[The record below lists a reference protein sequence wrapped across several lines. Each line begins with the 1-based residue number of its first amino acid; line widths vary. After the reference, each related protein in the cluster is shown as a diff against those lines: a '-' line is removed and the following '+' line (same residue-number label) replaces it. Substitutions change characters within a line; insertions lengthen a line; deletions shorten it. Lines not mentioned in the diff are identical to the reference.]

1 MTLPVVFRR
10 RAQSDLAGTFDWYEE
25 QRSGLGEEL
34 LSAVQSTSKSIGRYP
49 EMFAS
54 VRGAVRRAMISK
66 FPFAMFIWLSQNAL
80 LFSGCCTPHVTQ
92 TFGPAL
98 GDRHANE

>member
-10 RAQSDLAGTFDWYEE
+10 GAQSDLAGTFDWYEE

-66 FPFAMFIWLSQNAL
+66 FPFAMFYLVEPKRVVVLRVLHTARDPNLW
-80 LFSGCCTPHVTQ
+80 PR
-92 TFGPAL
+92 P
-98 GDRHANE
+98 RR

>member
-66 FPFAMFIWLSQNAL
+66 FPFAMFYLVEPKRVVVLRVLHTAHDPNLW
-80 LFSGCCTPHVTQ
+80 PR
-92 TFGPAL
+92 P
-98 GDRHANE
+98 RR

>member
-34 LSAVQSTSKSIGRYP
+34 LSAVQSTSK
-49 EMFAS
+49 
-54 VRGAVRRAMISK
+54 
-66 FPFAMFIWLSQNAL
+66 
-80 LFSGCCTPHVTQ
+80 
-92 TFGPAL
+92 AL
-98 GDRHANE
+98 GATSKCSRLCAEQFGAP

>member
-1 MTLPVVFRR
+1 MTLLVVFRR
-10 RAQSDLAGTFDWYEE
+10 RAQSVLAGTFDWYEE

-49 EMFAS
+49 EMSAS

-66 FPFAMFIWLSQNAL
+66 FPFAMFYLVEPKRVVVLRVLHTARDPNLWPRPRRWA
-80 LFSGCCTPHVTQ
+80 
-92 TFGPAL
+92 
-98 GDRHANE
+98 R

>member
-10 RAQSDLAGTFDWYEE
+10 GAQSDLAGTFDWYEE

-34 LSAVQSTSKSIGRYP
+34 LSAVQSTFKSIGRYL

-66 FPFAMFIWLSQNAL
+66 FPFAMFYLVEPKRVVVLRVLHTARDPNLW
-80 LFSGCCTPHVTQ
+80 PR
-92 TFGPAL
+92 P
-98 GDRHANE
+98 RR

>member
-25 QRSGLGEEL
+25 QHSGLGEEL
-34 LSAVQSTSKSIGRYP
+34 LSAVQSTSKSNGRYP
-49 EMFAS
+49 EMFAA

-66 FPFAMFIWLSQNAL
+66 SPFAMFYLVEPKRVVVLRVLHTARDPNLW
-80 LFSGCCTPHVTQ
+80 PR
-92 TFGPAL
+92 P
-98 GDRHANE
+98 RR